1 MSKHDHPPSSSKPPI
16 SRRRFLARAGLLYGA
31 VSTLKSLPAIAAG
44 SAAGGVADPHPAQQP
59 ATPDIVRDGP
69 GTAEARLLRFVH
81 THTGE
86 TLTARYFAGGAYDE
100 ACLRDVNHLLRDF
113 RTNETHV
120 IDPPLLDVL
129 FQLQVR
135 ADHDAAFEIISGY
148 RSPATNAMLRRQSH
162 GVAEHSQ
169 HLLGKA
175 IDIRLAGYS
184 TRNLAEHARSLG
196 LGGVGF
202 YPNLDFVHVD
212 TGRVRFW

>member
-1 MSKHDHPPSSSKPPI
+1 MSKHDDSPFPGKQPV
-16 SRRRFLARAGLLYGA
+16 SRRRFIARAGLLYGA
-31 VSTLKSLPAIAAG
+31 VSALKSLPAIAAAVG
-44 SAAGGVADPHPAQQP
+44 QDPAAAPAITTEP
-59 ATPDIVRDGP
+59 RC
-69 GTAEARLLRFVH
+69 LKFVH

-86 TLTARYFAGGAYDE
+86 SLTARYFADGAYDA
-100 ACLRDVNHLLRDF
+100 ACLQDVNHLLRDF
-113 RTNETHV
+113 RNNEVHV
-120 IDPPLLDVL
+120 IDPSLLDVL
-129 FQLQVR
+129 YQLQVR

-175 IDIRLAGYS
+175 IDIRLSGYS
-184 TRNLAEHARSLG
+184 TRTLGEHARDLA

-202 YPNLDFVHVD
+202 YPNLDFIHVD